1 MLSQCSTV
9 LNHERR
15 SSSDGRSIFR
25 RKVRQSV
32 SQVLSQ
38 MWQFSPRAHLSK
50 KQLKTDDKFINLTA
64 LPSNDER
71 AMNAVQII
79 INRGYPVASYSV
91 TTSDGYILELHRI
104 PGRKGQTSDLG
115 TGKPVW
121 LQHGLL
127 CSSADWLITPSDQS
141 LAFILADLGYDV
153 WLGNA
158 RGNVYSRK
166 HKTLTHTQKSYWD
179 FSWDE
184 MGKFDIPAVLNFILF
199 KTERKK
205 LIYIGHSMGCS
216 MFFVAMATYPDLQS
230 KIETMVALAP
240 ATSLAHMTSPIFRL
254 APFIKP
260 IEFLLRLLKTRAF
273 LSQESYLN
281 YFQRKFC
288 LKNVG
293 WAGLCRNVLFLLLG
307 DDTTNIDV
315 EILRVLDGNTPAG
328 TSVRTV
334 AQFAMNF
341 NSGPTFIPYDFGPV
355 GNYLR
360 YKKFRPPPYDLGKVK
375 VPVYLFYGENDRL
388 VTPKDIEWLASKLP
402 NVKELV
408 KVDDKYYNHA
418 SFLISKNNN
427 VLLNNQLISFLPS
440 PN

>member
-1 MLSQCSTV
+1 MVRLPSLIPFLIFMLCLYLVSQLSQCSTV
-9 LNHERR
+9 LNHERQN
-15 SSSDGRSIFR
+15 SDDGRSIFR
-25 RKVRQSV
+25 RKISQSV

-50 KQLKTDDKFINLTA
+50 KQLETDDKFINLTA

-179 FSWDE
+179 FSS
-184 MGKFDIPAVLNFILF
+184 VLNSP
-199 KTERKK
+199 
-205 LIYIGHSMGCS
+205 YI
-216 MFFVAMATYPDLQS
+216 F
-230 KIETMVALAP
+230 
-240 ATSLAHMTSPIFRL
+240 
-254 APFIKP
+254 
-260 IEFLLRLLKTRAF
+260 
-273 LSQESYLN
+273 
-281 YFQRKFC
+281 
-288 LKNVG
+288 
-293 WAGLCRNVLFLLLG
+293 
-307 DDTTNIDV
+307 
-315 EILRVLDGNTPAG
+315 
-328 TSVRTV
+328 
-334 AQFAMNF
+334 
-341 NSGPTFIPYDFGPV
+341 
-355 GNYLR
+355 
-360 YKKFRPPPYDLGKVK
+360 
-375 VPVYLFYGENDRL
+375 
-388 VTPKDIEWLASKLP
+388 
-402 NVKELV
+402 
-408 KVDDKYYNHA
+408 
-418 SFLISKNNN
+418 
-427 VLLNNQLISFLPS
+427 
-440 PN
+440 